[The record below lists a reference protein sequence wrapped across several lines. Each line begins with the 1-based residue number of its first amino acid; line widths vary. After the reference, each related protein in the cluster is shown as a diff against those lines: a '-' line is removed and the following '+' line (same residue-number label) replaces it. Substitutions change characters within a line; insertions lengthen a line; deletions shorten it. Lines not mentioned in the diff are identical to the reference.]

1 MAWTLVPSLV
11 SLRAEFDRLAPA
23 RDHASD
29 GSIGD
34 GEHSQNSSDH
44 NPDETGKTPSEDA
57 DSKNEVHAID
67 VDRDLKRSG
76 WSMERAV
83 QIIVLRHRSGVDNR
97 LQNVIYN
104 RRIWSRSWN
113 WTARAYTGPNP
124 HDHHAHFGA
133 RYTTAQEND
142 TRPWGL
148 LAAQAADEKEREV
161 PLGTDKIKLTSGAAT
176 ALGPQYKAGQEV
188 DGETALNLLLIWA
201 SRGGKGAAE
210 GKSAT
215 EEVAATA
222 KTIAEGQARLDA
234 RVAVLEDW
242 FSKLNTPQ
250 SSPEQTAVLL
260 HAALG
265 PQAAAVGRILATFE
279 D

>member
-44 NPDETGKTPSEDA
+44 NPDETGKTPTEDA
-57 DSKNEVHAID
+57 DSKNDVHAIV

-124 HDHHAHFGA
+124 HDHQTLSIAAAPAPHKIAEQIYTQA
-133 RYTTAQEND
+133 IQTQMAVRYFKGEA
-142 TRPWGL
+142 L
-148 LAAQAADEKEREV
+148 EK
-161 PLGTDKIKLTSGAAT
+161 TF
-176 ALGPQYKAGQEV
+176 
-188 DGETALNLLLIWA
+188 DGEHPCALCEHI
-201 SRGGKGAAE
+201 R
-210 GKSAT
+210 SAKKET
-215 EEVAATA
+215 QHDKA
-222 KTIAEGQARLDA
+222 
-234 RVAVLEDW
+234 
-242 FSKLNTPQ
+242 PQ
-250 SSPEQTAVLL
+250 PESSPLVGVLVPGIVAWEPPAVPF
-260 HAALG
+260 AYPGFESRALAR
-265 PQAAAVGRILATFE
+265 PFVPPTPPPRCTTLARCAE
-279 D
+279 